1 MKDPYEKVFEEIGKA
16 FLKVNKMIVELAE
29 RSLTVK
35 EFQEFVKTFDEK
47 QNKEAKDETESWTE
61 DRPRRPEA

>member
-1 MKDPYEKVFEEIGKA
+1 MKDPYEEVFEEIGKA

-35 EFQEFVKTFDEK
+35 EFQEFVKTFDKK
-47 QNKEAKDETESWTE
+47 QNKEAKDETGSGTE
-61 DRPRRPEA
+61 DWPGRPEA